1 MEASVAAPAAGGE
14 AEAAAAEEG
23 AEAQAAA
30 LDPSEVM
37 ARFDAM
43 QGSMEQMRSQ
53 LSAAQQ
59 AAPAAEEAAPEEID
73 LSWLDPTTPEF
84 DPEAFQQNIGQL
96 IQQAGQQAAMPVM
109 QEVAEMKRA
118 QAAAQL
124 RTEFPEIGEPE
135 TAQNVLTGATEY
147 AGAVLNDIA
156 PQLRA
161 MGLPD
166 QMIQAIGQGIVSSAA
181 TWRAVYLGAKGLGAA
196 KGETPIDEAA
206 ALLQG
211 GSGPRPGS
219 QEAPDPAQ
227 QIVAAR
233 GGSVLPY

>member
-1 MEASVAAPAAGGE
+1 MEASVAAPAAAGEAGEAAE
-14 AEAAAAEEG
+14 AEAAAP
-23 AEAQAAA
+23 A

-53 LSAAQQ
+53 ISAAQQ
-59 AAPAAEEAAPEEID
+59 APVEPEAEEEPDWSWANPE
-73 LSWLDPTTPEF
+73 TPEF

-118 QAAAQL
+118 QAAKQL
-124 RTEFPEIGEPE
+124 RAEFPEIGEPE
-135 TAQNVLTGATEY
+135 TAENVLTGATEY
-147 AGAVLNDIA
+147 AGAILNDIA

-166 QMIQAIGQGIVSSAA
+166 ETIQAIGQGIVSSAA
-181 TWRAVYLGAKGLGAA
+181 TWRAVYLGAKGLDAA

-211 GSGPRPGS
+211 GSGPRPGA

-233 GGSVLPY
+233 GGSVLPF